1 MAGPAGRESRIPIVD
16 AYYISRRF
24 VVSTM
29 LAKIFLQVSSMN
41 AGMGIVQ
48 LLREIIIGFSSDL
61 FYFEWVYS
69 WEEVSNDNF
78 SYEFFLFSSNF
89 YRIGLMFNVLRCIVK
104 LCICVRNICIY
115 SYKYCCK

>member
-29 LAKIFLQVSSMN
+29 SAKIFLQVSSMN

-69 WEEVSNDNF
+69 WEEMVSRFRMIISATN
-78 SYEFFLFSSNF
+78 FFLFSSNF
-89 YRIGLMFNVLRCIVK
+89 YRIGLMFNVLRCK
-104 LCICVRNICIY
+104 
-115 SYKYCCK
+115 